1 MSSQFSVG
9 TAVNAEHQ
17 MLLEECQRA
26 LETWNEFRAEFC
38 QFRFFRRE
46 AGDELLR
53 LQARCVR
60 AYSVLQ
66 NHERNCPLCQK
77 TPGIE
82 GCDSEC
88 LSEALPYY
96 ETCT

>member
-1 MSSQFSVG
+1 MSNQFSVD
-9 TAVNAEHQ
+9 TEVCAEQQ
-17 MLLEECQRA
+17 MLLEECQSA

-53 LQARCVR
+53 LQAKCVR
-60 AYSVLQ
+60 AYTALQ
-66 NHERNCPLCQK
+66 NHERQCSLCQL
-77 TPGIE
+77 TTGIE
-82 GCDSEC
+82 PRDSENTA
-88 LSEALPYY
+88 EALPYY

>member
-1 MSSQFSVG
+1 MSDQFPVEA
-9 TAVNAEHQ
+9 AVCAKHQ
-17 MLLEECQRA
+17 MLLEECQRT

-38 QFRFFRRE
+38 QFRFFRRD

-53 LQARCVR
+53 LQANCVR
-60 AYSVLQ
+60 AHSALQ
-66 NHERNCPLCQK
+66 NHERNCSLCQL

-82 GCDSEC
+82 RYDSENTA
-88 LSEALPYY
+88 EALVCY

>member
-1 MSSQFSVG
+1 MSNQFSIETTVC
-9 TAVNAEHQ
+9 AEHQ

-53 LQARCVR
+53 LQAKCVR
-60 AYSVLQ
+60 AYSALQ
-66 NHERNCPLCQK
+66 NHERNCSLCHL
-77 TPGIE
+77 TAGIE
-82 GCDSEC
+82 LCDSENNP
-88 LSEALPYY
+88 EALVCH

>member
-1 MSSQFSVG
+1 MSNQFSVD
-9 TAVNAEHQ
+9 TEVCAEQQ
-17 MLLEECQRA
+17 MLLEECQSA

-53 LQARCVR
+53 LQAKCVR
-60 AYSVLQ
+60 AYTALQ
-66 NHERNCPLCQK
+66 NHERQCSLCQL
-77 TPGIE
+77 TTGIE
-82 GCDSEC
+82 PRDSENTAEPPPC
-88 LSEALPYY
+88 Y

>member
-1 MSSQFSVG
+1 MSNQFSIETTVC
-9 TAVNAEHQ
+9 AERQ
-17 MLLEECQRA
+17 MLLEECQRT

-53 LQARCVR
+53 LQAKCVR
-60 AYSVLQ
+60 AYSELQ
-66 NHERNCPLCQK
+66 NHERNCSLCQL
-77 TPGIE
+77 TAGIE
-82 GCDSEC
+82 GYDSEN